1 MRALDQ
7 LPPFSGTVYRGGN
20 EGMDQSTVIR
30 DYVPGRPIRWAAF
43 SSTSKSIEATK
54 EFVERSCGVLFRIQV
69 VAGRDIGRYSF
80 YQNESEILLSPN
92 SKFTVTSMLYEG
104 DDGYKYVDLAETTG
118 AMLHS

>member
-20 EGMDQSTVIR
+20 EGMDQTTVLR
-30 DYVPGRPIRWAAF
+30 DYGPGRPVQWAAF
-43 SSTSKSIEATK
+43 SSTSKSVEVPK
-54 EFVERSCGVLFRIQV
+54 QFVQHGFGVLFRIQV

-92 SKFTVTSMLYEG
+92 SRFTVTRALHEG
-104 DDGYKYVDLAETTG
+104 SDGYNYVDLAETAG
-118 AMLHS
+118 SLLHS